1 MSSSFDELILRRA
14 QDDRLYV
21 TLHYTVT
28 LSPTV
33 TLSLSKRDS
42 IAYPKSH
49 GSQEATS
56 ASFDKLRM
64 TGIDKLRMT
73 GKYSSCPCGFA
84 KDYLRWYINEKGRT
98 DTRLTLDFDR
108 TIMK

>member
-56 ASFDKLRM
+56 ASFDE
-64 TGIDKLRMT
+64 LRMT

-98 DTRLTLDFDR
+98 DTRLALDFDR

>member
-1 MSSSFDELILRRA
+1 
-14 QDDRLYV
+14 LYV
-21 TLHYTVT
+21 TLSHTVT
-28 LSPTV
+28 LNHTVTLHYTV

-56 ASFDKLRM
+56 ASFDE
-64 TGIDKLRMT
+64 LRMT

-98 DTRLTLDFDR
+98 DTRLALDFDR